1 MPEDSKG
8 LDKYAVPSIYHNTIQ
23 NSFTAL
29 KHILCLQKK
38 IATRSSILAWE
49 SPGTEEPEGLQ
60 SMRSQAVTNYLVT
73 EHSHFKEQ

>member
-8 LDKYAVPSIYHNTIQ
+8 LDKYAVSSIYHNIIQ

-38 IATRSSILAWE
+38 TATHSSILALKI
-49 SPGTEEPEGLQ
+49 PDTEEPEGKQ
-60 SMRSQAVTNYLVT
+60 SMRSQAVTHDWAT
-73 EHSHFKEQ
+73 EHSHF